1 MKKTS
6 FSAEE
11 AAYNFQE
18 IQRSELRGKKRVLNE
33 KKKNN
38 MLFRGNA
45 STEARCHIEEFYCS
59 EWAQA
64 HIIQGLSMSYKKVNA
79 ERTLTVTW
87 YPSSLACAP
96 ADRNGRCHPSFR
108 LPGAH
113 SPCGSLNFL
122 LLRWKAFKEMKETLQ
137 ESLRTGKINSCS
149 KQTSNY
155 PAPKRR
161 NVVWKLKKNH
171 EQLKPTSSQG
181 HVEDGDG

>member
-1 MKKTS
+1 
-6 FSAEE
+6 
-11 AAYNFQE
+11 
-18 IQRSELRGKKRVLNE
+18 
-33 KKKNN
+33 

-45 STEARCHIEEFYCS
+45 STEARCHTEEFYCS

-161 NVVWKLKKNH
+161 NVVWKLKKTMSNWN
-171 EQLKPTSSQG
+171 QLQVRDMWKTAMDNRATADLISIGLLSTRDPHDIVMTVRLWSKWAFFL
-181 HVEDGDG
+181 